1 MSTIVTRAGKGSPL
15 THTEVDNNFTNL
27 NSDKLESS
35 AIGSTVQAY
44 DSNLTSFVSTFT
56 LPTTDGTN
64 GQVISTNGSGTLS
77 FTTVSG
83 GVTIDDVLAL
93 SIALG

>member
-35 AIGSTVQAY
+35 AIGTSVQAY
-44 DSNLTSFVSTFT
+44 DSNLTSFVSAFT